1 MNQKVI
7 FGIVLLIAIGGSEVL
22 FTYCNKNIFFFT
34 LAVQHHFAGSS
45 VGRVGPHCE
54 FALCPEKGAGG
65 GGILPYTSGIRG
77 VVLRGPMCPVVR
89 VGEECP
95 DAPYGTKVLISRM
108 STSSEIFATVQSG
121 NDGKFLIN
129 LPPGDYVANA
139 TNEGISKICSP
150 VSVSIGS
157 DEIKNINISCDT
169 GIR

>member
-7 FGIVLLIAIGGSEVL
+7 FGIVLLIAIGGSVL
-22 FTYCNKNIFFFT
+22 FFTDRNKNQIVCT
-34 LAVQHHFAGSS
+34 MEAKLCSDGSS

-54 FALCPEKGAGG
+54 FAPCPEKGAGG
-65 GGILPYTSGIRG
+65 GGILPYTSGIRE